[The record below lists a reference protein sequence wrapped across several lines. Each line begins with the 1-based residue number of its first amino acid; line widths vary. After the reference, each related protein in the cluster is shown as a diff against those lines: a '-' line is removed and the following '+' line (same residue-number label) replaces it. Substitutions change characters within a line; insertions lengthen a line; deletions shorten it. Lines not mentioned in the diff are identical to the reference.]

1 MRNRALSTASTPLR
15 QTRTARGRGII
26 PMICIR
32 QARAV
37 RVQPA
42 TLQRDYLDAQRTCC
56 PGKHTVDSKKQC
68 APVRAPYWRYSHRS
82 LRLLHD
88 LSRCAKNLL
97 PWHKGTIDSKKQC
110 APRGGL
116 QQGSGV
122 RRVVCGGGS
131 CILTWGVGTRP
142 CWGGTRSQRGE
153 WNT

>member
-88 LSRCAKNLL
+88 YLDAQRTCCPGTKALL
-97 PWHKGTIDSKKQC
+97 TARSS
-110 APRGGL
+110 ATPRGGC
-116 QQGSGV
+116 SKVV
-122 RRVVCGGGS
+122 RFVEWCVGGKLYTHLGCRNS
-131 CILTWGVGTRP
+131 SLL
-142 CWGGTRSQRGE
+142 GGTRSQRGE

>member
-42 TLQRDYLDAQRTCC
+42 TLQRDHLDAQRTCC

-110 APRGGL
+110 ATRGGC
-116 QQGSGV
+116 SKVV
-122 RRVVCGGGS
+122 RFVEWCVGGKLYTHLGCRNS
-131 CILTWGVGTRP
+131 SLL
-142 CWGGTRSQRGE
+142 GGTRSQRGE